1 MQKYYIPLLF
11 GLFLNLSAVK
21 ADNLR
26 DSIGVEN
33 LNGKK
38 LILHQVVAK
47 DTYYSLGRRYNVNP
61 KEIIAYNENKFL
73 SIGLV
78 IKVPTSV
85 PFSGP
90 AAVAPVKT
98 AVTKHVEPVKQ
109 AVVVNKPAETTPV
122 PDQGNSEFTEHAV
135 QPKENLMMLAKQYGT
150 TVADIKRINELKTIN
165 LKIGQILKMP
175 VKAGTEETTSS
186 TPLQTAPVQ
195 TVQTKP
201 IVPAP
206 ATPVHATPP
215 PTPVTVQEKKPEIVK
230 KSETP
235 VVKSEPA
242 APVVQGNPDKNQ
254 FMEHTVA
261 SNETMYSIATKYN
274 LTLDQL
280 KAKNNLTTNSL
291 YIGQKLLINGQY
303 PVKNEQNNDSDAKDT
318 DTIESVKN
326 PSLKLPA
333 SRYGLS
339 QMDEKGAGVWITD
352 KDLDPSKMLVLHRS
366 APIGTIMKITNP
378 MSNRST
384 FAKVVGK
391 FTENEST
398 KDVIIVVT
406 KAVADALGALDKRFL
421 CNLTYSGQANE
432 Q

>member
-47 DTYYSLGRRYNVNP
+47 DTYYSLGRRYNVSP

-73 SIGLV
+73 SIGV
-78 IKVPTSV
+78 VVKVPTNV

-98 AVTKHVEPVKQ
+98 EITKHVEAVKPT
-109 AVVVNKPAETTPV
+109 VVVNKPTETTPAEGS
-122 PDQGNSEFTEHAV
+122 PEFTEHAV
-135 QPKENLMMLAKQYGT
+135 QPKENLMMLARQYGT

-175 VKAGTEETTSS
+175 VKAGAETTSS

-195 TVQTKP
+195 TKP
-201 IVPAP
+201 VVTAP
-206 ATPVHATPP
+206 VTPVHATPP
-215 PTPVTVQEKKPEIVK
+215 PTPVPTQEKKPEIVK
-230 KSETP
+230 KQETP
-235 VVKSEPA
+235 IVKSEPA

-254 FMEHTVA
+254 FIEHTVA

-291 YIGQKLLINGQY
+291 YVGQKLLINGQY
-303 PVKNEQNNDSDAKDT
+303 PVKNERNNDSDTKDT

-326 PSLKLPA
+326 PSLRLPA

-339 QMDEKGAGVWITD
+339 QMDEKGAGVWIMD

>member
-1 MQKYYIPLLF
+1 MQKLYIPLLF
-11 GLFLNLSAVK
+11 GLILNVSAVK
-21 ADNLR
+21 ANNLR
-26 DSIGVEN
+26 DSVGVEN

-38 LILHQVVAK
+38 LILHQVAAK
-47 DTYYSLGRRYNVNP
+47 DTYYSLGRRYNVSP

-73 SIGLV
+73 SIGVLV
-78 IKVPTSV
+78 KVPTNV

-90 AAVAPVKT
+90 AQVPAAKTVTTKPIAP
-98 AVTKHVEPVKQ
+98 AKQ
-109 AVVVNKPAETTPV
+109 NAIVNKPAETTQ
-122 PDQGNSEFTEHAV
+122 DTGNSEFTEHAV
-135 QPKENLMMLAKQYGT
+135 QPKENLMMLARQYGT

-175 VKAGTEETTSS
+175 VKAGAETTSS
-186 TPLQTAPVQ
+186 TPVHTAPAQ

-201 IVPAP
+201 VVT
-206 ATPVHATPP
+206 TPVTPAHP
-215 PTPVTVQEKKPEIVK
+215 TPVPTPVTVQEKKPEIVK
-230 KSETP
+230 KSEAP
-235 VVKSEPA
+235 VVKSEPVT
-242 APVVQGNPDKNQ
+242 PVRQGTPDKNQ
-254 FMEHTVA
+254 FLEHTVA
-261 SNETMYSIATKYN
+261 SNETMYSIATRYN

-291 YIGQKLLINGQY
+291 YVGQKLLINGQY
-303 PVKNEQNNDSDAKDT
+303 PVKNERTSDSDPKDA
-318 DTIESVKN
+318 DTIDSVKN
-326 PSLKLPA
+326 PSLRLPA

-339 QMDEKGAGVWITD
+339 QMDEKGAGVWIMD
-352 KDLDPSKMLVLHRS
+352 KDLDSSKMLVLHRT

>member
-11 GLFLNLSAVK
+11 GLLLNISAVK
-21 ADNLR
+21 ANNLR

-47 DTYYSLGRRYNVNP
+47 DTYYSLGRRYHVSP
-61 KEIIAYNENKFL
+61 KDIIAYNENKFL
-73 SIGLV
+73 SIGVLV
-78 IKVPTSV
+78 KVPTNI

-90 AAVAPVKT
+90 ATPPAAVKT
-98 AVTKHVEPVKQ
+98 ALEKHVEPAKQ
-109 AVVVNKPAETTPV
+109 TVAVNKPAHE
-122 PDQGNSEFTEHAV
+122 QESSEFTEHAV
-135 QPKENLMMLAKQYGT
+135 QPKENLNMLARQYGT
-150 TVADIKRINELKTIN
+150 TVADIKRINDLKTVN
-165 LKIGQILKMP
+165 LKIGQVLKMP
-175 VKAGTEETTSS
+175 VKAGAETTSA
-186 TPLQTAPVQ
+186 TPVQTAQTAPV
-195 TVQTKP
+195 V
-201 IVPAP
+201 
-206 ATPVHATPP
+206 ATPP
-215 PTPVTVQEKKPEIVK
+215 VKIPVTTTPAPIAPVQNQQTVKKADTPVT
-230 KSETP
+230 
-235 VVKSEPA
+235 KSEPVVPAQPA
-242 APVVQGNPDKNQ
+242 APAKDELVV
-254 FMEHTVA
+254 HTVA
-261 SNETMYSIATKYN
+261 SNETMYSIATKYG

-291 YIGQKLLINGQY
+291 NIGQKLLINGQY
-303 PVKNEQNNDSDAKDT
+303 PVKNEHHNNDDAKET

-326 PSLKLPA
+326 PSLRLPA

-339 QMDEKGAGVWITD
+339 QMDEKGAGVWIAD
-352 KDLDPSKMLVLHRS
+352 KDLDSSKMLVLHRT

>member
-11 GLFLNLSAVK
+11 GLILNLSTAK

-38 LILHQVVAK
+38 LIIHQVVAK
-47 DTYYSLGRRYNVNP
+47 DTYYAIGRRYNVSP
-61 KEIIAYNENKFL
+61 KEVMAYNNNKFL

-78 IKVPTSV
+78 VKVPTNI
-85 PFSGP
+85 PFSGNAP
-90 AAVAPVKT
+90 AAVAKTEIHKPVESAKQQLNTPAKT
-98 AVTKHVEPVKQ
+98 AVTASQES
-109 AVVVNKPAETTPV
+109 T
-122 PDQGNSEFTEHAV
+122 EFTEHAV
-135 QPKENLMMLAKQYGT
+135 QRKENLMMLARQYGT
-150 TVADIKRINELKTIN
+150 TVGEIKRINDLTSVN
-165 LKIGQILKMP
+165 LKIGQVLKMP
-175 VKAGTEETTSS
+175 VKAGAETTAVTS
-186 TPLQTAPVQ
+186 TPVQTAPVQ
-195 TVQTKP
+195 SQY
-201 IVPAP
+201 
-206 ATPVHATPP
+206 
-215 PTPVTVQEKKPEIVK
+215 KKPEPAAK
-230 KSETP
+230 PTQQQQQQQQQQETP
-235 VVKSEPA
+235 AAKDQLVV
-242 APVVQGNPDKNQ
+242 
-254 FMEHTVA
+254 HTVA

-291 YIGQKLLINGQY
+291 YVGQKLLINGQY
-303 PVKNEQNNDSDAKDT
+303 PVKPEHAENNAVTNEA

-326 PSLKLPA
+326 PSLRLPA

-339 QMDEKGAGVWITD
+339 QMDEKGAGIWIAD
-352 KDLDPSKMLVLHRS
+352 KDLDSSKMLVLHRT

>member
-1 MQKYYIPLLF
+1 MQKLYIPLLF
-11 GLFLNLSAVK
+11 GLILNVSAVK
-21 ADNLR
+21 ANNLR
-26 DSIGVEN
+26 DSVGVEN

-38 LILHQVVAK
+38 LILHQVAAK
-47 DTYYSLGRRYNVNP
+47 DTYYSLGRRYNVSP

-73 SIGLV
+73 SIGVL
-78 IKVPTSV
+78 IKVPTNV

-90 AAVAPVKT
+90 ATAPAAKT
-98 AVTKHVEPVKQ
+98 GTTKHTTEPAKQ
-109 AVVVNKPAETTPV
+109 AAIVNKPAENT

-135 QPKENLMMLAKQYGT
+135 QPKENLMMLARQYGT

-175 VKAGTEETTSS
+175 VKAGAETTSS
-186 TPLQTAPVQ
+186 TPVQ

-201 IVPAP
+201 VVT
-206 ATPVHATPP
+206 TPVTPAH
-215 PTPVTVQEKKPEIVK
+215 PTPQPAPVTVQEKKPEIVK

-235 VVKSEPA
+235 VVKSEPVTLA
-242 APVVQGNPDKNQ
+242 HQGTPDKSQ
-254 FMEHTVA
+254 FLEHIVA
-261 SNETMYSIATKYN
+261 SNETMYSIATRYN

-291 YIGQKLLINGQY
+291 YVGQKLLINGQY
-303 PVKNEQNNDSDAKDT
+303 PVKNERSNDSDPKDA
-318 DTIESVKN
+318 DSVESVKN
-326 PSLKLPA
+326 PSLRLPA

-352 KDLDPSKMLVLHRS
+352 KDLDSSKMLVLHRT

>member
-1 MQKYYIPLLF
+1 MQKLYIPLLF
-11 GLFLNLSAVK
+11 GLILNISAVK

-38 LILHQVVAK
+38 LILHQVAAK
-47 DTYYSLGRRYNVNP
+47 DTYYSLGRRYNVSP

-73 SIGLV
+73 SIGVL
-78 IKVPTSV
+78 IKVPTNV

-90 AAVAPVKT
+90 AATPAVKT
-98 AVTKHVEPVKQ
+98 ATAKHAEPVKQ
-109 AVVVNKPAETTPV
+109 TVIVNKPAETTPEH
-122 PDQGNSEFTEHAV
+122 GNSEFTEHAV
-135 QPKENLMMLAKQYGT
+135 QPKENLMMLARQYGT

-175 VKAGTEETTSS
+175 VKAGAETTSS
-186 TPLQTAPVQ
+186 TPIQTAPVQ

-201 IVPAP
+201 VVTTPVPTVHPAP
-206 ATPVHATPP
+206 IP
-215 PTPVTVQEKKPEIVK
+215 VQEKKPEIVK

-235 VVKSEPA
+235 VAKSEPA
-242 APVVQGNPDKNQ
+242 TPVQQGTPDKNQ
-254 FMEHTVA
+254 FVEHTVA
-261 SNETMYSIATKYN
+261 SNETMYSIATRYN

-291 YIGQKLLINGQY
+291 YVGQKLLINGQY
-303 PVKNEQNNDSDAKDT
+303 PVKNERTSDSDPKDA

-326 PSLKLPA
+326 PSLRLPA

-339 QMDEKGAGVWITD
+339 QMDEKGAGVWIMD
-352 KDLDPSKMLVLHRS
+352 KDLDSSKMLVLHRT

>member
-1 MQKYYIPLLF
+1 MQKLYIPLLF
-11 GLFLNLSAVK
+11 GLILNVSAVK
-21 ADNLR
+21 ANKLR
-26 DSIGVEN
+26 DSVGVEN

-38 LILHQVVAK
+38 LILHQVAAK
-47 DTYYSLGRRYNVNP
+47 DTYYSLGRRYNVSP

-73 SIGLV
+73 SIGVL
-78 IKVPTSV
+78 IKVPTNV

-90 AAVAPVKT
+90 AAVPAVKT
-98 AVTKHVEPVKQ
+98 AAIKHAEPAKQ
-109 AVVVNKPAETTPV
+109 AVVVNKPAETT

-135 QPKENLMMLAKQYGT
+135 QPKENLMMLARQYGT
-150 TVADIKRINELKTIN
+150 TVADIKRINDLKTIN

-175 VKAGTEETTSS
+175 VKAGAEETTSS
-186 TPLQTAPVQ
+186 TPLQEAPVQ

-201 IVPAP
+201 VVTPAHPTP
-206 ATPVHATPP
+206 A
-215 PTPVTVQEKKPEIVK
+215 PTPVPAQEKKPEIVK
-230 KSETP
+230 KSEIP

-242 APVVQGNPDKNQ
+242 KPVNQGTPDKNQ
-254 FMEHTVA
+254 FVEHTVA
-261 SNETMYSIATKYN
+261 SNETMYSIATRYN

-291 YIGQKLLINGQY
+291 YVGQKLLINGQY
-303 PVKNEQNNDSDAKDT
+303 PVKNERTSDSDPKDV

-326 PSLKLPA
+326 PSLRLPA

-339 QMDEKGAGVWITD
+339 QMDEKGAGVWIMD
-352 KDLDPSKMLVLHRS
+352 KDLDSSKMLVLHRT

>member
-47 DTYYSLGRRYNVNP
+47 DTYYSLGRRYNVSP

-73 SIGLV
+73 SIGVLV
-78 IKVPTSV
+78 KVPTNI

-90 AAVAPVKT
+90 AATVTAKT
-98 AVTKHVEPVKQ
+98 AVTKHAEPVKQ
-109 AVVVNKPAETTPV
+109 TGVINKPVESTSAA
-122 PDQGNSEFTEHAV
+122 DQGNSEFTEHAV
-135 QPKENLMMLAKQYGT
+135 QPKENLMMLARQYGT
-150 TVADIKRINELKTIN
+150 TVADIKRINELKSIN
-165 LKIGQILKMP
+165 LKIGQVLKMP
-175 VKAGTEETTSS
+175 VKAGDETTSS
-186 TPLQTAPVQ
+186 TPLQKATVQTAPVQ
-195 TVQTKP
+195 A
-201 IVPAP
+201 VPAHP
-206 ATPVHATPP
+206 APQPV
-215 PTPVTVQEKKPEIVK
+215 VEKKPEIVK
-230 KSETP
+230 KSENQ

-242 APVVQGNPDKNQ
+242 APAVQGNSDKNQ
-254 FMEHTVA
+254 FLEHTVS

-303 PVKNEQNNDSDAKDT
+303 PVKNQRNNNEETKEA

-326 PSLKLPA
+326 PSLRLPA

-352 KDLDPSKMLVLHRS
+352 KDLDPSKMLVLHRT

>member
-33 LNGKK
+33 LHGKK

-47 DTYYSLGRRYNVNP
+47 DTYYSLGRRYNVSP
-61 KEIIAYNENKFL
+61 KDIIAYNENKFL
-73 SIGLV
+73 SIGVL
-78 IKVPTSV
+78 IKVPTNI

-90 AAVAPVKT
+90 VAATPVKT
-98 AVTKHVEPVKQ
+98 EVTKHTEPVKQ
-109 AVVVNKPAETTPV
+109 AVVVNKPAENTAT
-122 PDQGNSEFTEHAV
+122 DQGNSEFTEHAV
-135 QPKENLMMLAKQYGT
+135 QPKENLMMLARQYGT
-150 TVADIKRINELKTIN
+150 TVADIKRINDLKTIN

-175 VKAGTEETTSS
+175 VKAGGETASS
-186 TPLQTAPVQ
+186 TPLQKTPVQ
-195 TVQTKP
+195 TTPVQTAQTN
-201 IVPAP
+201 PAVTTP
-206 ATPVHATPP
+206 AHPTPP
-215 PTPVTVQEKKPEIVK
+215 PVQVPVQEKKPEIVK
-230 KSETP
+230 KQETP
-235 VVKSEPA
+235 VVKTE
-242 APVVQGNPDKNQ
+242 PVVLARQESPDKNQ
-254 FMEHTVA
+254 FLEHIVA

-291 YIGQKLLINGQY
+291 FVGQKLLINGQY
-303 PVKNEQNNDSDAKDT
+303 PVKAERNSNEDTKDA

-326 PSLKLPA
+326 PSLRLPA

>member
-11 GLFLNLSAVK
+11 GLILNLSTAK

-38 LILHQVVAK
+38 LIIHQVVAK
-47 DTYYSLGRRYNVNP
+47 DTYYAIGRRYNVSP
-61 KEIIAYNENKFL
+61 KEIMTYNDNKFL
-73 SIGLV
+73 SIGVV
-78 IKVPTSV
+78 IKVPTNV
-85 PFSGP
+85 PFSGNAP
-90 AAVAPVKT
+90 ATVAKTEIHKPVGTAKQQVANQAKT
-98 AVTKHVEPVKQ
+98 VATASQE
-109 AVVVNKPAETTPV
+109 NT
-122 PDQGNSEFTEHAV
+122 EFTEHAV
-135 QPKENLMMLAKQYGT
+135 QPKENLMMLARQYNT
-150 TVADIKRINELKTIN
+150 TVGEIKRINNLTTVN

-175 VKAGTEETTSS
+175 VKAGAETTPV
-186 TPLQTAPVQ
+186 TPTPVQTTAVVQHPTPTPVQTAPI
-195 TVQTKP
+195 QTKKTEP
-201 IVPAP
+201 VATTPAQQE
-206 ATPVHATPP
+206 TPP
-215 PTPVTVQEKKPEIVK
+215 AKDQL
-230 KSETP
+230 
-235 VVKSEPA
+235 VV
-242 APVVQGNPDKNQ
+242 
-254 FMEHTVA
+254 HTVA

-291 YIGQKLLINGQY
+291 YVGQKLLINGQY
-303 PVKNEQNNDSDAKDT
+303 PVKPEHAENNAVTNEA

-339 QMDEKGAGVWITD
+339 QMDEKGAGIWIAD
-352 KDLDPSKMLVLHRS
+352 KDLDSSKMLVLHRT

>member
-1 MQKYYIPLLF
+1 MQKLYIPLLF
-11 GLFLNLSAVK
+11 GLILNVSAVK
-21 ADNLR
+21 ANNLR

-38 LILHQVVAK
+38 LILHQVAAK
-47 DTYYSLGRRYNVNP
+47 DTYYSLGRRYNVSP

-73 SIGLV
+73 SIGVL
-78 IKVPTSV
+78 IKVPTNV

-90 AAVAPVKT
+90 ATAPAVKT
-98 AVTKHVEPVKQ
+98 ATAKHTTEPAKQ
-109 AVVVNKPAETTPV
+109 TAIVNKPVEAA

-135 QPKENLMMLAKQYGT
+135 QPKENLMMLARQYGT

-165 LKIGQILKMP
+165 LKIGQVLKMP
-175 VKAGTEETTSS
+175 VKPGAETTSS
-186 TPLQTAPVQ
+186 TPVQTAPVQ

-201 IVPAP
+201 AVTPAHP
-206 ATPVHATPP
+206 TPP

-230 KSETP
+230 KSETA
-235 VVKSEPA
+235 VVKSEPVTPA
-242 APVVQGNPDKNQ
+242 HQGTPDKNQ
-254 FMEHTVA
+254 FVEHIVA

-291 YIGQKLLINGQY
+291 YVGQKLLINGQY
-303 PVKNEQNNDSDAKDT
+303 PVKNERISDSDSKDA

-326 PSLKLPA
+326 PSLRLPA

-352 KDLDPSKMLVLHRS
+352 KDLDSSKMLVLHRT

>member
-38 LILHQVVAK
+38 LILHQVAAK
-47 DTYYSLGRRYNVNP
+47 DTYYSLGRRYNVSP
-61 KEIIAYNENKFL
+61 KEIMAYNENKFL
-73 SIGLV
+73 SIGIMV
-78 IKVPTSV
+78 KVPTNI

-90 AAVAPVKT
+90 AAVASVKIAAT
-98 AVTKHVEPVKQ
+98 KQVEAVKPTVLI
-109 AVVVNKPAETTPV
+109 NKPAQTTPA
-122 PDQGNSEFTEHAV
+122 DNQESSEFTEHAV
-135 QPKENLMMLAKQYGT
+135 QPKENLMMLARQYGT
-150 TVADIKRINELKTIN
+150 TVADIKRINELKSIN
-165 LKIGQILKMP
+165 LRIGQILKMP
-175 VKAGTEETTSS
+175 VKAGAETTSS

-195 TVQTKP
+195 TRPVVT
-201 IVPAP
+201 AP
-206 ATPVHATPP
+206 HT
-215 PTPVTVQEKKPEIVK
+215 TPVTAQEKKPEIIK
-230 KSETP
+230 KSEIP
-235 VVKSEPA
+235 AVKPEPA
-242 APVVQGNPDKNQ
+242 APAVHSNPDKNQ
-254 FMEHTVA
+254 FLEHTVA

-291 YIGQKLLINGQY
+291 YVGQKLLINGQY
-303 PVKNEQNNDSDAKDT
+303 PVKNERNNDSDTKDG

-326 PSLKLPA
+326 PSLRLPA

-352 KDLDPSKMLVLHRS
+352 RDLDSSKMLVLHRS

>member
-1 MQKYYIPLLF
+1 MQKLYIPLLF
-11 GLFLNLSAVK
+11 GLILNVSAVK
-21 ADNLR
+21 ANNLR
-26 DSIGVEN
+26 DSVGVEN

-38 LILHQVVAK
+38 LILHQVAAK
-47 DTYYSLGRRYNVNP
+47 DTYYSLGRRYNVSP

-73 SIGLV
+73 SIGVL
-78 IKVPTSV
+78 IKVPTNV

-90 AAVAPVKT
+90 ATAPAAKT
-98 AVTKHVEPVKQ
+98 ATTKHTTEPAKQ
-109 AVVVNKPAETTPV
+109 AAIVNKPAEAA

-135 QPKENLMMLAKQYGT
+135 QPKENLMMLARQYGT

-165 LKIGQILKMP
+165 LKIGQVLKMP
-175 VKAGTEETTSS
+175 VKAGVETTSS
-186 TPLQTAPVQ
+186 TPVQTVPVQ

-201 IVPAP
+201 VV
-206 ATPVHATPP
+206 TPVHPTPA

-230 KSETP
+230 KTETA
-235 VVKSEPA
+235 VVKSEPVTPA
-242 APVVQGNPDKNQ
+242 HQGTPDKNQ
-254 FMEHTVA
+254 FVEHIVA

-291 YIGQKLLINGQY
+291 YVGQKLLINGQY
-303 PVKNEQNNDSDAKDT
+303 PVKNERTSDSDPKDA

-326 PSLKLPA
+326 PSLRLPA

-352 KDLDPSKMLVLHRS
+352 KDLDPSKMLVLHRT

>member
-1 MQKYYIPLLF
+1 MQKLYIPLLF
-11 GLFLNLSAVK
+11 GLILNVSAVK
-21 ADNLR
+21 ANNLR
-26 DSIGVEN
+26 DSVGVEN

-38 LILHQVVAK
+38 LILHQVAAK
-47 DTYYSLGRRYNVNP
+47 DTYYSLGRRYNVSP

-73 SIGLV
+73 SIGVL
-78 IKVPTSV
+78 IKVPTNV

-90 AAVAPVKT
+90 ATAPAAKT
-98 AVTKHVEPVKQ
+98 ATTKHTAEPAKQ
-109 AVVVNKPAETTPV
+109 AAIVNKPAENT

-135 QPKENLMMLAKQYGT
+135 QPKENLMMLARQYGT

-175 VKAGTEETTSS
+175 VKAGAETTSS
-186 TPLQTAPVQ
+186 TPVQ

-201 IVPAP
+201 VVT
-206 ATPVHATPP
+206 TPVTPAH
-215 PTPVTVQEKKPEIVK
+215 PTPQPAPVTVQEKKPEIVK

-235 VVKSEPA
+235 VVKSEPVTPA
-242 APVVQGNPDKNQ
+242 HQGTPDKSQ
-254 FMEHTVA
+254 FLEHIVA
-261 SNETMYSIATKYN
+261 SNETMYSIATRYN

-291 YIGQKLLINGQY
+291 YVGQKLLINGQY
-303 PVKNEQNNDSDAKDT
+303 PVKNERSNDSDPKDA
-318 DTIESVKN
+318 DSVESVKN
-326 PSLKLPA
+326 PSLRLPA

-352 KDLDPSKMLVLHRS
+352 KDLDSSKMLVLHRT

>member
-1 MQKYYIPLLF
+1 MQRYFIIIPF
-11 GLFLNLSAVK
+11 AVFLNFSQAR
-21 ADNLR
+21 ASHLR

-47 DTYYSLGRRYNVNP
+47 DTYYSLGRRYSVSP
-61 KEIIAYNENKFL
+61 KEIMAYNESKFL
-73 SIGLV
+73 SIGLIV
-78 IKVPTSV
+78 KVPTNV
-85 PFSGP
+85 PFSGGPLPKKVVPPINVNLPPASKAVAAQQTAP
-90 AAVAPVKT
+90 AASSGAQT
-98 AVTKHVEPVKQ
+98 DGDTEL
-109 AVVVNKPAETTPV
+109 
-122 PDQGNSEFTEHAV
+122 TEHTV
-135 QPKENLMMLAKQYGT
+135 EKKENLMMLAHKYGT
-150 TVADIKRINELKTIN
+150 TVNEIKRVNDLHTVNLRIGQV
-165 LKIGQILKMP
+165 LKIP
-175 VKAGTEETTSS
+175 VKTGTVTETTAS
-186 TPLQTAPVQ
+186 APVSP
-195 TVQTKP
+195 T
-201 IVPAP
+201 PAP
-206 ATPVHATPP
+206 TAVSASTAGQPIFKKRTPA
-215 PTPVTVQEKKPEIVK
+215 EKKQEQQEAAAAVAKPKQDTGKDQLIV
-230 KSETP
+230 
-235 VVKSEPA
+235 
-242 APVVQGNPDKNQ
+242 
-254 FMEHTVA
+254 HTVA
-261 SNETMYSIATKYN
+261 SNETMYSIATKYD

-291 YIGQKLLINGQY
+291 YVGQKLLIKGQY
-303 PVKNEQNNDSDAKDT
+303 PVKGAAGDDLGDDAPDMNADT
-318 DTIESVKN
+318 LESVKN
-326 PSLKLPA
+326 PSLRLPA

-339 QMDEKGAGVWITD
+339 QLDEKGTGVWITD
-352 KDLDPSKMLVLHRS
+352 KDLDSSKMLVLHRT